1 MLLFTKKILFIHNG
15 LPQGSL
21 PPFLNVNPICLCL
34 GLFPPVEGFRK
45 EGIDTSPP
53 WSWPFQEIYVRLMAL
68 FTLLPHLPPLF
79 CRRNWHLDPTRG
91 LFWDISLPSSQSAG
105 FPNKRHIPCFNILSL
120 ELMACHAVNRASLDL
135 VTRTFKIYFVG
146 NIQVYETVSLVIV
159 IILYKRALVL
169 VHLKVWI
176 LCLWPVSPHFPT
188 LNPR

>member
-34 GLFPPVEGFRK
+34 GLFSTCWRLQEGRNWHIPTLK
-45 EGIDTSPP
+45 LAIPGDICKINGP
-53 WSWPFQEIYVRLMAL
+53 
-68 FTLLPHLPPLF
+68 FTLLLTFPLF
-79 CRRNWHLDPTRG
+79 YKKNWHLDPTRG
-91 LFWDISLPSSQSAG
+91 LFWDVSLPSSRSAG
-105 FPNKRHIPCFNILSL
+105 FPNERHIPCFNILSL
-120 ELMACHAVNRASLDL
+120 ELMACHAVNRASWTL